1 MAHDDLFQAIA
12 DPTRRRVLAA
22 LRGGE
27 RSVNAIVALVGI
39 HQSGVSRHL
48 GILAAAGFV
57 TVRDEGARRYYS
69 VRGEPFRQ
77 LEAWLGRYRAYWDR
91 RARKQR

>member
-69 VRGEPFRQ
+69 VRPEPFRQ
-77 LEAWLGRYRAYWDR
+77 LEAWLARYRVYWDR